1 MLSQERLRELLE
13 YDCITGV
20 WTWLQPPNTRI
31 RKGSVAG
38 TIQKNGY
45 RYITIDKLPRKAS
58 RLAFLYMNGELP
70 EHEVDHIDRNP
81 LNDAWINLRS
91 CDSSQNKINRRLRK
105 DNSSGYKG
113 VHFNKRKSKWV
124 ARVWKNSKEIVVGSF
139 DNLEDAVNARTIAA
153 KKIGRA
159 HV

>member
-1 MLSQERLRELLE
+1 MLFRS
-13 YDCITGV
+13 
-20 WTWLQPPNTRI
+20 
-31 RKGSVAG
+31 
-38 TIQKNGY
+38 
-45 RYITIDKLPRKAS
+45 
-58 RLAFLYMNGELP
+58 
-70 EHEVDHIDRNP
+70 
-81 LNDAWINLRS
+81 S

-153 KKIGRA
+153 KNLYENFECEET
-159 HV
+159 